1 MKQPIVAGIVGGV
14 ASGKSEVTRH
24 LERLGARVIHA
35 DTLGHEVLKEAH
47 VIETLTNRFGK
58 EILDPATGQIER
70 ASVAKLVF
78 GSDPQATSNRKFLE
92 SVVHP
97 RIRKRIREALDSAL
111 ADSSLEMV
119 VLDVPLLIESGWI
132 DSCDRVVFVDAP
144 FEVRRARGTQRGW
157 SDEQFRARESSQV
170 DIDKKRDA
178 ATDRIDN
185 AGTLEEL
192 RGQVERWWDALLAS
206 RRP

>member
-1 MKQPIVAGIVGGV
+1 MKQPTVVGIVGGV

-35 DTLGHEVLKEAH
+35 DTLGHEVLQ
-47 VIETLTNRFGK
+47 ETDVVEILKSRFGN
-58 EILDPATGQIER
+58 EILDPATGQIDR
-70 ASVAKLVF
+70 SNVAKLVF
-78 GSDPQATSNRKFLE
+78 GNQPPAIANRRFLE

-97 RIRKRIREALDSAL
+97 RIRNRIRDALDSAL
-111 ADSSLEMV
+111 ADPTLEMV

-144 FEVRRARGTQRGW
+144 LEMRLARGRQRGW
-157 SDEQFRARESSQV
+157 SEEQFRAREASQV
-170 DIDKKRDA
+170 DIDKKREA

-185 AGTLEEL
+185 AGTIEEL
-192 RGQVERWWDALLAS
+192 IDQVERWWNALIAS
-206 RRP
+206 RRA